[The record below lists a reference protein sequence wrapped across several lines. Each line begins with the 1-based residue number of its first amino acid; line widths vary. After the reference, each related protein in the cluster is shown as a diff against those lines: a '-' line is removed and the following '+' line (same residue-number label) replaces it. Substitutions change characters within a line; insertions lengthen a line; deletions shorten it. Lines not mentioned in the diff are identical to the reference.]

1 MRVLREFGFSNRDI
15 EVLVGGRWKEPT
27 IKRYTRGVKVMN
39 TSERDHL
46 LQVLSTLI
54 SKNLSIQNVEDT
66 LNTEKLLSAQGLKL
80 ELLLNFYSL
89 IMKQKIDVAKM
100 MDLNEKLMTSGKSI
114 DNLLNSKVYL
124 SKLELLGITEEIIRK
139 IINETEKFGDL
150 STFLKGISIY
160 KDLIEMNLEYRKI
173 HENIRQLKID
183 SKEIEALNDR
193 QQSEIILY
201 QSYINIAKSLI
212 TEHNLD
218 PITLKTLMEIIK
230 KIGEPFQVLDSLNT
244 YGSIEEINETLLNK
258 QTEYKMLEKN
268 LKEKIAEL
276 EGFNLF
282 IEEANRHIGEIKAN
296 YESSLLLQ
304 QLNDLIGKP
313 TEISIEPIE
322 FLKISLLILM
332 GLNLYATSNKTSLP
346 QWESDIKIY
355 VSRAIE
361 EITKY
366 MQ

>member
-15 EVLVGGRWKEPT
+15 EVLVDGRWKEPT
-27 IKRYTRGVKVMN
+27 IKRYTRGVKVMD

-46 LQVLSTLI
+46 LQVLSILI
-54 SKNLSIQNVEDT
+54 SKNLTIKNVEDT

-100 MDLNEKLMTSGKSI
+100 MDLNERLTTSGKSI
-114 DNLLNSKVYL
+114 DNLLNSHVYL

-150 STFLKGISIY
+150 SNFLKGISIY

-193 QQSEIILY
+193 QQSEIVLY

-230 KIGEPFQVLDSLNT
+230 KIGEPFQVLDSLNI

-268 LKEKIAEL
+268 LKEKMAEL
-276 EGFNLF
+276 EGFNLL